1 MDTQFPLGGIVTSLI
16 GNRPNDKIL
25 WRITERKGEKI
36 RLQPLQKAYTVRGN
50 LIPGEIDPH
59 EKSITRKIAM
69 LYGREI
75 IAPVV
80 MGHIVLGLTPWNS
93 SVNFMGRGGKRIGSG
108 RKKGSTK
115 PTSVKGKSVY
125 LSPEEWAQ
133 MQCLI
138 GSMSLSD
145 YLRSLILDSLKKDEK

>member
-1 MDTQFPLGGIVTSLI
+1 MDTKFPLGGIVTSCV

-25 WRITERKGEKI
+25 WRITERKGDKI
-36 RLQPLQKAYTVRGN
+36 RLQPLQTAFTLKGN
-50 LIPGEIDPH
+50 LIPGEVDPH
-59 EKSITRKIAM
+59 AKSITRKVVM
-69 LYGREI
+69 LYGGEI

-80 MGHIVLGLTPWNS
+80 MGHIVLGLSPWNAS
-93 SVNFMGRGGKRIGSG
+93 LNPMGRGGKRIGAG

-115 PTSVKGKSVY
+115 PASVKGKSVY

-145 YLRSLILDSLKKDEK
+145 YLRTLISGSLKKDEK